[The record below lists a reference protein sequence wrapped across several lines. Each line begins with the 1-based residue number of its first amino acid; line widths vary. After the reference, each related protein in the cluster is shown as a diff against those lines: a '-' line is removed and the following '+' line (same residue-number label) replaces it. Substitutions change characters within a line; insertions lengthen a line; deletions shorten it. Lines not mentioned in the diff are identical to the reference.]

1 MLWREKRTRGGEKLL
16 IFIENQ
22 LSEPKTIGFPPS
34 LLQLFIEDDEA
45 SSRELIV
52 LETSF

>member
-1 MLWREKRTRGGEKLL
+1 VERKEDARWEKLL

-22 LSEPKTIGFPPS
+22 LGEAKTISFPPS
-34 LLQLFIEDDEA
+34 LLQLFIEDGEA